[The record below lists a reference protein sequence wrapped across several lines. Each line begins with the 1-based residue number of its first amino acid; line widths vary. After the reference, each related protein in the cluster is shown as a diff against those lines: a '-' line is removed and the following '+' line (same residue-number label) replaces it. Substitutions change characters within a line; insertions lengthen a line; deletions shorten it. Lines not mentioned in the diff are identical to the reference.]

1 MQYLT
6 SGHSHGEQI
15 TVILEGMPSNLM
27 VDLNLI
33 NQELSR
39 RQQGY
44 GRGGRMKI
52 EKDQVQIL
60 GGVLFGKT
68 TGAPITLII
77 KNRDYENHRTIMDP
91 FQFEE
96 GKHQA
101 IQVPRP
107 GHADLVGAMKYRF
120 RDMKPVLER
129 ASARETVSKVA
140 VGALCKQ
147 LLKQLDIEVS
157 SYVDNIGGITTQ
169 GEALN
174 WDYLEQSEVRMP
186 SEKKSLEAMQLI
198 DEVKLNK
205 NTIGGTVSVKATN
218 LPIGIGSYVT
228 SETKLDARIAASLM
242 AIQACKGVEFG
253 DGFDLAN
260 QLGSNVHDEI
270 IYQDGFTRKTN
281 HYGGFEG
288 GMTNGMPVIVRAV
301 FKPIPTLMRPLDSVH
316 IETKEIVPSHIERSD
331 VCVVPAASVICE
343 HVVAYELTKAICE
356 QFTSDSMEALIE
368 SVSLYRDYLKRY

>member
-1 MQYLT
+1 MHYLT

-15 TVILEGMPSNLM
+15 TIILEGIPSNLKI
-27 VDLNLI
+27 DLDLM
-33 NQELSR
+33 NQEMRR

-52 EKDQVQIL
+52 EQDKVEIV

-77 KNRDYENHRTIMDP
+77 KNKDYQNHQTIMDP

-96 GKHQA
+96 GKHNP
-101 IQVPRP
+101 IQIPRP
-107 GHADLVGAMKYRF
+107 GHADLVGAMKYRL
-120 RDMKPVLER
+120 RDMKPILER

-147 LLKQLDIEVS
+147 ILKQLDIEVS
-157 SYVDNIGGITTQ
+157 SYVENIGGISIK
-169 GEALN
+169 GEELDWN
-174 WDYLEQSEVRMP
+174 YFEHSEVRMP
-186 SEKKSLEAMQLI
+186 NEQKSKEAMHLI

-205 NTIGGTVSVKATN
+205 NTIGGIVRVKAIN
-218 LPIGIGSYVT
+218 LPIGIGSFVT
-228 SETKLDARIAASLM
+228 SETKLDARIAASLI
-242 AIQACKGVEFG
+242 AIQACKGVDFG

-260 QLGSNVHDEI
+260 QLGSDVHDEI
-270 IYQDGFTRKTN
+270 IYQNGFTRKTN

-288 GMTNGMPVIVRAV
+288 GMTNGMPLLVKAV

-316 IETKEIVPSHIERSD
+316 IETKDVKPSHIERSD

-343 HVVAYELTKAICE
+343 HVVAYELTKTICE
-356 QFTSDSMEALIE
+356 QFSSDSMEALIE
-368 SVSLYRDYLKRY
+368 SITSYRDYLKGY